1 MQEVEVEGE
10 KLSFADKFY
19 KTLYEVILKVGHSKA
34 QKLDQFFSIVFKA
47 MRADQNVSR
56 VIAFV
61 RRLLQMTFVNEAN
74 FTCACLLVINEIFRS
89 RPDVK
94 YSAFLTQKGQTNSDQ
109 PIAKVIAKA

>member
-94 YSAFLTQKGQTNSDQ
+94 YSAFLTQKGQTNSD
-109 PIAKVIAKA
+109 